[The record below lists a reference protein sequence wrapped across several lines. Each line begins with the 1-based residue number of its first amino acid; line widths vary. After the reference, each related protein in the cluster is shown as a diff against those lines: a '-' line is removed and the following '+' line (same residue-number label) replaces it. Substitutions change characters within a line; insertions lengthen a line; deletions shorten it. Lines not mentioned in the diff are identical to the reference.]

1 MLPNQRT
8 SINLPRTLGA
18 RSTRAKLSQSG
29 GLGAALSTDPHY
41 DALPTDQ
48 TAWGYRARDIEQNA
62 TALSHKIWLR
72 WAEEE
77 ARHPEHGHN
86 QRSLFVLQWGQG
98 LQNWAQGSRMR
109 QLSAIEQKTFIRILS
124 GLDRGLDMMANRS
137 DKWYQLEQL
146 AVSYFAP
153 FAWSV
158 FVLTCSP

>member
-1 MLPNQRT
+1 
-8 SINLPRTLGA
+8 
-18 RSTRAKLSQSG
+18 
-29 GLGAALSTDPHY
+29 
-41 DALPTDQ
+41 
-48 TAWGYRARDIEQNA
+48 
-62 TALSHKIWLR
+62 
-72 WAEEE
+72 
-77 ARHPEHGHN
+77 
-86 QRSLFVLQWGQG
+86 
-98 LQNWAQGSRMR
+98 MR